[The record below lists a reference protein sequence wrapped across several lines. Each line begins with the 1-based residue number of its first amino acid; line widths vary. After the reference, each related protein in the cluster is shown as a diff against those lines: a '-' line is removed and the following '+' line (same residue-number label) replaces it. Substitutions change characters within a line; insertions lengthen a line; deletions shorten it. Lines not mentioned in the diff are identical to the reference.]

1 MTDTDDRLVFL
12 DEEESAAGGGQTIT
26 TPPPWRVLIVDDD
39 ADVHETTAFALRD
52 ITILN
57 RPIEFLHAYSGAEAL
72 EKLRADDD
80 IAVMLLDVVMETP
93 DAGLQIIRV
102 VRNELKLV
110 NLRIVL
116 RTGQPGQAPE
126 MDAISRFDIND
137 YKTKNELTRNKLF
150 TTLTAAL
157 RSYDQLKR
165 LDASRLGL
173 EKIIAASN
181 EFITKPGL
189 KSFAEGV
196 ITQIAGLLGVTPE
209 GLVCASRIPSDSPES
224 DTEQLKVIAAAG
236 KYCHFIDQDLNRIS
250 APEISAALTTS
261 LTEHRSQWGRN
272 NVTLYFESREGH
284 KYAAFIDSSKAIA
297 AVDQHLLEVF
307 CTNIALCANN
317 IELVSALREQAFF
330 DRLVRLPNRVAMLRE
345 LDNALGGP
353 ECDHQGLAIIDVDQF
368 SSINDI
374 FGHHYGDSLLRA
386 IAERLR
392 AFFPHC
398 FIARVAGDVFGI
410 LGRRENLTPETIH
423 RVFAAPFSIDRVEHP
438 LSTSIGVVHLG
449 DVQGD
454 GSDGIQNAYIALK
467 RAKSSG
473 MGQSA
478 YYSEAI
484 ANETRAR
491 SRMLSDLQR
500 ALLSGDQLFTVF
512 QPQYCL
518 GSGCLTGF
526 ETLVRWRLPDGQFV
540 PPSDFIPIAEHSS
553 LIVNLGESVLRNAL
567 EGINHLHRNGHTGLT
582 VAVNVS
588 TVQLRQPNFLAILD
602 QALTDSGVDPTYLEL
617 EITESAAALGLDQV
631 AGLVRSI
638 RSRGI
643 AVAIDDF
650 GTGFSSLSYL
660 DRLAVDRLKIDRAF
674 VCTLDDGS
682 SGRVTEMIV
691 PLGKHLGMKVLAEGV
706 ETRAQLE
713 RLRALGCDE
722 IQGYLIARPMP
733 LPELEQWLVTD
744 AEDVLKRAEAA

>member
-1 MTDTDDRLVFL
+1 MTDADDRLVFI
-12 DEEESAAGGGQTIT
+12 DEEDSAQIDRRSS
-26 TPPPWRVLIVDDD
+26 TPAPSWRILIVDDD
-39 ADVHETTAFALRD
+39 PDVHETTRFALRD
-52 ITILN
+52 LFILD

-72 EKLRADDD
+72 ELLRAQDD

-93 DAGLQIIRV
+93 DAGLRMIEV
-102 VRNELKLV
+102 VRNELHLN

-126 MDAISRFDIND
+126 MEAISSFDIND
-137 YKTKNELTRNKLF
+137 YKAKNELTRNKLF
-150 TTLTAAL
+150 TTLTAAV

-181 EFITKPGL
+181 EFIAKPGL

-196 ITQIAGLLGVTPE
+196 ITQIASLLGVVPE
-209 GLVCASRIPSDSPES
+209 GLVCASRIPPES
-224 DTEQLKVIAAAG
+224 TDGGSEQLKVIAAAG
-236 KYCHFIDQDLNRIS
+236 KYRHFIDQDLNEVS
-250 APEISAALTTS
+250 APEISHSLTTS
-261 LTEHRSQWGRN
+261 LHEHRSLWGAN
-272 NVTLYFESREGH
+272 HVTLYFEARNGH
-284 KYAAFIDSSKAIA
+284 KYAAFIASNKPIA
-297 AVDQHLLEVF
+297 DVDQHLLQVF
-307 CTNIALCANN
+307 CSNISLCAHN
-317 IELVSALREQAFF
+317 IELVAALREQAFF
-330 DRLVRLPNRVAMLRE
+330 DRLVRLPNRVAMLCE
-345 LDNALGGP
+345 LDKALAGP
-353 ECDHQGLAIIDVDQF
+353 DRGNQGLAIVDVDQF

-374 FGHHYGDSLLRA
+374 FGHHYGDTLLRA

-410 LGRRENLTPETIH
+410 LGRSELLTPEAVH

-438 LSTSIGVVHLG
+438 LSTTIGVVRLD

-454 GSDGIQNAYIALK
+454 GSDGVQNAYIALK

-478 YYSEAI
+478 YYSEII
-484 ANETRAR
+484 ASETRAR
-491 SRMLSDLQR
+491 SRMLSDLHR
-500 ALLSGDQLFTVF
+500 ALLTGDQLFTVF

-518 GSGCLTGF
+518 VSGRVTGF
-526 ETLVRWRLPDGQFV
+526 ETLARWRTPDGRDI
-540 PPSDFIPIAEHSS
+540 PPTDFIPIAEHSS
-553 LIVNLGESVLRNAL
+553 LIVNLGEWVLRSAL
-567 EGINHLHRNGHTGLT
+567 ETIDHLHKSGHEGLT

-602 QALTDSGVDPTYLEL
+602 QALTDSGVDPGSLEL

-631 AGLVRSI
+631 TELVRSI
-638 RSRGI
+638 RSRGV

-674 VCTLDDGS
+674 ISTLNDGTP
-682 SGRVTEMIV
+682 GRVTEMIV

-706 ETRAQLE
+706 ETRTQLE
-713 RLRALGCDE
+713 QLRTLGCDE
-722 IQGYLIARPMP
+722 IQGFLIAKPMP
-733 LPELEQWLVTD
+733 LQDLELWLLTD
-744 AEDVLKRAEAA
+744 AEDALTRAETD